1 MNKTCIYT
9 GVASAVLIALNSA
22 YAEDKREEL
31 EAIEVVGSVV
41 KSGKVEY
48 LSPKSVNTI
57 DSRQIADMA
66 VSQLDAALRYESGTS
81 AQTYGA
87 DLDDSD
93 WLKIRGFDATVTL
106 DGSSFYKGGYS
117 GWNPDLYG
125 FETIEI
131 IKGADSLTYGSAKTG
146 GLINL
151 VSKRPTQQPQ
161 GEFKAK
167 IGNRSERGLSL
178 DISDSAADNLRYRLV
193 GNYNKKH
200 GETNGT
206 WLERYYFAP
215 SLTWDISSRSSLTL
229 LASLQKDVGV
239 PTTSFYP
246 LIGTLDTSAGTIS
259 HHTNLGDPTTDY
271 MDRKEYSVGYEFKH
285 DFGGALIYTQTYRFN
300 ADDRRQLSGYYGWVS
315 AFPIIQQRS
324 LFVDVLTRNH
334 TFDNRLS
341 KTWHFDG
348 GENTLLGG
356 IEYKHNRASGK
367 YGYGSGNA
375 LNALAPTY
383 AGIPEPNVNPYEAKQ
398 RQLGFYLQD
407 QLNIANWRL
416 FAGLR
421 HDRARG
427 DSDTFGKKDSYRNN
441 ETSYSGGMMY
451 VAENGLSP
459 YFSYSESFEPVVGND
474 GQGKRYE
481 PLKGKQYET
490 GIKYLPSFIDGKFSV
505 AYFHLK
511 EENGLV
517 QTGAITTQAGKQRS
531 RGVEVNGDFNLTDN
545 ITIALAYTYTRA
557 EQDKTDGTE
566 VRKPLIPRH
575 TASVRTGYTF
585 KHNRLD
591 GLLLGAGFRYIGT
604 SNDEIGNPGYKL
616 PAVTLWDVMLKY
628 PLAKN
633 WVLQANISN
642 LTNKKYLSGCYYSCY
657 YGEGRKVTAEITY
670 KW

>member
-1 MNKTCIYT
+1 MKKSFIYT
-9 GVASAVLIALNSA
+9 GIASAVLLALSSA
-22 YAEDKREEL
+22 YAEDKKEAL

-57 DSRQIADMA
+57 DSQQIADMG
-66 VSQLDAALRYESGTS
+66 VSQLDAALRYESGTLS
-81 AQTYGA
+81 QTYGA

-146 GLINL
+146 GLLNL
-151 VSKRPTQQPQ
+151 VSKRPTQTPQ

-215 SLTWDISSRSSLTL
+215 SLTWDISDRSSLTL
-229 LASLQKDVGV
+229 LASIQKDVGV

-259 HHTNLGDPTTDY
+259 RRTNLGDPTTDY
-271 MDRKEYSVGYEFKH
+271 LDRKAYSVGYEFKH
-285 DFGGALIYTQTYRFN
+285 NFGSDLIYTQTYRFN
-300 ADDRRQLSGYYGWVS
+300 ADDRKQLSGYYS
-315 AFPIIQQRS
+315 YILAFPTIQQGS

-334 TFDNRLS
+334 TLDNRLA
-341 KTWHFDG
+341 KTWRFDG

-356 IEYKHNRASGK
+356 IEYKHNSASGK
-367 YGYGSGNA
+367 YGYGSGNT
-375 LNALAPTY
+375 LNALAPIYT
-383 AGIPEPNVNPYEAKQ
+383 GIREPSVNPYEVKQ

-407 QLNIANWRL
+407 QLSIANWR
-416 FAGLR
+416 FSAGLR
-421 HDRARG
+421 HDRAHG
-427 DSDTFGKKDSYRNN
+427 DSDTFGIKESYRNH
-441 ETSYSGGMMY
+441 ETTYSGGMMY

-459 YFSYSESFEPVVGND
+459 YFSYSESFEPVAGND

-481 PLKGKQYET
+481 PLKGKQYEA

-511 EENGLV
+511 EENGFV

-531 RGVEVNGDFNLTDN
+531 RGVEVNADFNLTDN
-545 ITIALAYTYTRA
+545 IAAALAYTYIQA
-557 EQDKTDGTE
+557 NQDKTDGTE

-575 TASVRTGYTF
+575 TASARATYAF
-585 KHNRLD
+585 KDNMLE

-604 SNDEIGNPGYKL
+604 STDEIGNPGYKL
-616 PAVTLWDVMLKY
+616 PAVTLWDFMLKY
-628 PLAKN
+628 PLAKH
-633 WVLQANISN
+633 WELQANISN

-657 YGEGRKVTAEITY
+657 YGEGRKISAEISY